1 MIILI
6 YEVTNEFLKINE
18 TKGTIQNTSAINT
31 VEVSD
36 SAAQNSGFFLYP
48 LSKISFNEPAIYLRC
63 VENNAS
69 AYVRVVSFVVDS
81 GGSVGG
87 GSSSSSSDSSV
98 ASDEEIDDLLD
109 DIFG

>member
-6 YEVTNEFLKINE
+6 YEVTNEFLKISE

-69 AYVRVVSFVVDS
+69 AYVRVVPFVVDS
-81 GGSVGG
+81 GGTVGG
-87 GSSSSSSDSSV
+87 GTGSSTDSAV